1 MVHVHDAFLSLKP
14 FSFPRRCAKLKRERK
29 SWELGES
36 GRILSSLFCFVLC
49 GKPREGG
56 NRQKMKKKNGFFDF
70 FFKRPEI
77 KTHTHTTHTVVKGER
92 TEYYVEHR
100 LYTIIV
106 FIIIIIIIYVCTTT
120 LTLKHKF
127 IITPECVSLIK
138 FIPQKR

>member
-1 MVHVHDAFLSLKP
+1 M
-14 FSFPRRCAKLKRERK
+14 
-29 SWELGES
+29 
-36 GRILSSLFCFVLC
+36 
-49 GKPREGG
+49 PREGG
-56 NRQKMKKKNGFFDF
+56 NRQKMKKKNGFFF
-70 FFKRPEI
+70 LKRPEI

-106 FIIIIIIIYVCTTT
+106 FIIIIIIIYVCITT

>member
-1 MVHVHDAFLSLKP
+1 M
-14 FSFPRRCAKLKRERK
+14 
-29 SWELGES
+29 
-36 GRILSSLFCFVLC
+36 
-49 GKPREGG
+49 PREGG
-56 NRQKMKKKNGFFDF
+56 NRQKMKKKNGFFFF
-70 FFKRPEI
+70 FFKETRNQNA
-77 KTHTHTTHTVVKGER
+77 HTHTTHTVVKGER

-106 FIIIIIIIYVCTTT
+106 FIIIIIIIYVCITT

>member
-1 MVHVHDAFLSLKP
+1 
-14 FSFPRRCAKLKRERK
+14 
-29 SWELGES
+29 
-36 GRILSSLFCFVLC
+36 
-49 GKPREGG
+49 
-56 NRQKMKKKNGFFDF
+56 MKKKNEFFDFF

-100 LYTIIV
+100 LYTIFV
-106 FIIIIIIIYVCTTT
+106 FIIIIIIYVCIKTLT

-138 FIPQKR
+138 FVPQKR